1 MEKIIFENKI
11 NVYNNE
17 VINEMREFIDLFFNT
32 ENLLY
37 KINTG
42 SFLIYSNE
50 LNIFDILD
58 KYNDSFFSEIKNL
71 KIYFENIIYEI
82 YFKKELIIKKYKE
95 LDNNINVLN
104 IIKTLKILKKDF
116 KMDLKGD
123 VDIINQINSY
133 NFYSTLL
140 KDKMQYDFVIKELGT
155 FLAIFKIKKIF
166 EGNPNLVK
174 IKSKLFNKKNV
185 YKLVIFQTIES
196 DLYGFCFDSN
206 FKNKMPIN
214 NFYFLFTTNT
224 NIFNDIFDDNIFVNV
239 GPFFVKEY
247 ITDNQLLKIKNK
259 LFVNNNFINY
269 SELYFLKKFL

>member
-1 MEKIIFENKI
+1 
-11 NVYNNE
+11 
-17 VINEMREFIDLFFNT
+17 
-32 ENLLY
+32 
-37 KINTG
+37 
-42 SFLIYSNE
+42 
-50 LNIFDILD
+50 
-58 KYNDSFFSEIKNL
+58 
-71 KIYFENIIYEI
+71 
-82 YFKKELIIKKYKE
+82 
-95 LDNNINVLN
+95 
-104 IIKTLKILKKDF
+104 
-116 KMDLKGD
+116 MDLKGD

-133 NFYSTLL
+133 NFDSTLL

-206 FKNKMPIN
+206 FKNKKSIN
-214 NFYFLFTTNT
+214 NFNFLFTTNI

-247 ITDNQLLKIKNK
+247 ITDNQLLKIKNI
-259 LFVNNNFINY
+259 NF
-269 SELYFLKKFL
+269 

>member
-1 MEKIIFENKI
+1 
-11 NVYNNE
+11 
-17 VINEMREFIDLFFNT
+17 MREFIDLFFNT

-155 FLAIFKIKKIF
+155 FLAIFKIKKKF

-206 FKNKMPIN
+206 FKNKKPIN
-214 NFYFLFTTNT
+214 NFNFLFTTNT

-247 ITDNQLLKIKNK
+247 ITDNQLLKIKNQ

-269 SELYFLKKFL
+269 SELYFLKK